1 MTFHIRPTPDFPQTS
16 LRFPAD
22 FQTLIS
28 CIQCDYH
35 THSYQPNFLQC
46 ICMPYPVTVAHD
58 LMWYFV
64 CSQQRWRQT
73 TSRAGERLLT
83 SIDGRWMDQAQFD
96 SLYTRNHPIHLIT
109 TYPHVLEQSL
119 EFITSKQASICPRYP
134 RSWSLRPI
142 TAVPHFVPFLRL
154 QLNLSE
160 GQRTGRSAQ

>member
-1 MTFHIRPTPDFPQTS
+1 MVQSYRGKRVGIKLLWIYTMRAHYLLEGHCILEVIVFDFPRPPDSRLPADFSQIS
-16 LRFPAD
+16 AD

-58 LMWYFV
+58 LMWYFA

-83 SIDGRWMDQAQFD
+83 SIDGRWMDEAQPD
-96 SLYTRNHPIHLIT
+96 S
-109 TYPHVLEQSL
+109 
-119 EFITSKQASICPRYP
+119 CP
-134 RSWSLRPI
+134 L
-142 TAVPHFVPFLRL
+142 
-154 QLNLSE
+154 LSE
-160 GQRTGRSAQ
+160 L